1 MHRRRP
7 WSSTLRALPKAAMGR
22 PRPRRAGHVP
32 ERWPRFA
39 WADRWAV
46 VFGEIA
52 LYAFA
57 VLAVTGVYLAVFFDP
72 AMERAAYHGSYTP
85 LGGVPVSKAYESTLR
100 LSFDV
105 RGGLLMRQIHH
116 WAALIFVAAV
126 CLVLLRL
133 FFTGSFRRPRVLN
146 WLIWVILLVLG
157 MAVGW
162 AGRGLP
168 DRTCS
173 RGSPGARPARP
184 PP

>member
-1 MHRRRP
+1 MHRRRA
-7 WSSTLRALPKAAMGR
+7 WSSTLRARQKAPMG
-22 PRPRRAGHVP
+22 PRPRRPGHVP

-39 WADRWAV
+39 WADRWSV

-72 AMERAAYHGSYTP
+72 AMKRAAYHGSYTP
-85 LGGVPVSKAYESTLR
+85 LDGVPVSKAYESTLR

-133 FFTGSFRRPRVLN
+133 
-146 WLIWVILLVLG
+146 
-157 MAVGW
+157 
-162 AGRGLP
+162 
-168 DRTCS
+168 
-173 RGSPGARPARP
+173 
-184 PP
+184 